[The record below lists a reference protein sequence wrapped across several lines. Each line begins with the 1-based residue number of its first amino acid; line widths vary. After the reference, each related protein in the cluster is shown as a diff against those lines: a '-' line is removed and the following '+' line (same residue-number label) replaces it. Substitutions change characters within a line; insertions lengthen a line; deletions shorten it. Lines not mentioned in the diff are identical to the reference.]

1 MRSLAGRPLLWHT
14 MQRLK
19 EVGEA
24 ARLVLITTERP
35 EDRELCDLASSEG
48 VPFFQGSTNDVL
60 DRFYKAIQVFSG
72 EVVVRATGDNPLVDP
87 VAVERTIRCLKESG
101 ADYAHTLTEL
111 GSPLPVGAGV
121 DAFSFKCLER
131 CWQEAKKPDHREHIN
146 EYIKDNAT
154 QFRIVQPEIEPRLHC
169 PDLRVTVDT
178 EADLQKMEQWYRQF
192 YKPGMII
199 DLAQVI
205 GHVKGL
211 RT

>member
-1 MRSLAGRPLLWHT
+1 MRPLAGRPLLWHI

-19 EVGEA
+19 EAREA
-24 ARLVLITTERP
+24 AQLVFITTEEP
-35 EDRELCDLASSEG
+35 EDRELCDLATG
-48 VPFFQGSTNDVL
+48 AGIPFFRGSTNDVL
-60 DRFYKAIQVFSG
+60 DRFYKAMQAFPC
-72 EVVVRATGDNPLVDP
+72 EVVVRATGDNPLVDSG
-87 VAVERTIRCLKESG
+87 AIDRTIRCLKENR

-111 GSPLPVGAGV
+111 GSPLPVGVGV

-205 GHVKGL
+205 DHVKGL